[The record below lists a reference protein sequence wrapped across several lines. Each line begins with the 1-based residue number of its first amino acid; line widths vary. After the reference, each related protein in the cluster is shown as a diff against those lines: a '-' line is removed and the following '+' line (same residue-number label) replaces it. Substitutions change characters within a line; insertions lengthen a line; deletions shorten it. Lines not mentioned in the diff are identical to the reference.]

1 MKARIPKEYSAGPSS
16 MQGML
21 KQAQKMQEQMAQVQA
36 ELEAKE
42 YEIKAGGGAVT
53 VKINGKKEIVNI
65 DISPDIV
72 DPDDIETLA
81 DVITAGVNEAI
92 KTVEDDAS
100 SQMSK
105 VTGGLGGL
113 GGTMMPGLF

>member
-1 MKARIPKEYSAGPSS
+1 MKARIPKEYSAGPSN

-21 KQAQKMQEQMAQVQA
+21 KQAQKMQEQVAQTQA

-42 YEIKAGGGAVT
+42 YEIKAGGGVVT
-53 VKINGKKEIVNI
+53 IKMNGKKEI
-65 DISPDIV
+65 ISLEIAPEIV

-92 KTVEDDAS
+92 KTVETDANNE
-100 SQMSK
+100 MAK
-105 VTGGLGGL
+105 ITGGMGG
-113 GGTMMPGLF
+113 MMPGLF

>member
-1 MKARIPKEYSAGPSS
+1 MKARIPKEYSAGGGN
-16 MQGML
+16 MQSML
-21 KQAQKMQEQMAQVQA
+21 KQAQKMQEQMNQVQA
-36 ELEAKE
+36 ELEEKE

-53 VKINGKKEIVNI
+53 VKINGKKQIASL

-81 DVITAGVNEAI
+81 DVITAGINEAI
-92 KTVEDDAS
+92 KTVEDDAAAE
-100 SQMSK
+100 MAK

-113 GGTMMPGLF
+113 GVGMPGLF